1 MTYESF
7 KTLQYNIEDLINNNI
22 SFWSRFESVS
32 YMFHSITCKTNDDL
46 LDITF
51 NDGKIYIRWIY
62 STSIY
67 IFNPKNFVEAINY
80 IIEFIFNRH
89 QENIKYMNVSISKV
103 CNRIDE
109 YIKYKIGVYKMYS
122 RCYMMGASIRVIS
135 EHNNVPDISILYNK
149 SNISVS
155 NYRDGA
161 SWYLL
166 LNEKDTILEI
176 ENYITA
182 TFKYYHIDIEG

>member
-7 KTLQYNIEDLINNNI
+7 KTLQHNIEYLINNNI
-22 SFWSRFESVS
+22 SFWSRFDTVS
-32 YMFHSITCKTNDDL
+32 YMLYSIACKENDDL

-51 NDGKIYIRWIY
+51 NKGKIYIRWIY

-67 IFNPKNFVEAINY
+67 IFKPKNDVEAINY

-103 CNRIDE
+103 CSRINE

-122 RCYMMGASIRVIS
+122 RCYMMGESIRVIS
-135 EHNNVPDISILYNK
+135 EHENVPDISILYNK

>member
-7 KTLQYNIEDLINNNI
+7 KTLQCNIEDLINNNI
-22 SFWSRFESVS
+22 SFWSRFDSVS
-32 YMFHSITCKTNDDL
+32 YMLYSITCKENDDL

-51 NDGKIYIRWIY
+51 NEGKIYIRWIY

-67 IFNPKNFVEAINY
+67 IFKPKNDVEAINY
-80 IIEFIFNRH
+80 IIEFILNRH
-89 QENIKYMNVSISKV
+89 QENIRYMNVSMIRICK
-103 CNRIDE
+103 RIDE
-109 YIKYKIGVYKMYS
+109 YIKYKIGVYKRYS
-122 RCYMMGASIRVIS
+122 RCYVTGTGIRVIS
-135 EHNNVPDISILYNK
+135 KCDKVPEISILHNK
-149 SNISVS
+149 FSISVS
-155 NYRDGA
+155 NYIDGA

>member
-1 MTYESF
+1 
-7 KTLQYNIEDLINNNI
+7 
-22 SFWSRFESVS
+22 
-32 YMFHSITCKTNDDL
+32 
-46 LDITF
+46 
-51 NDGKIYIRWIY
+51 
-62 STSIY
+62 
-67 IFNPKNFVEAINY
+67 
-80 IIEFIFNRH
+80 
-89 QENIKYMNVSISKV
+89 MNVSISKV

-122 RCYMMGASIRVIS
+122 RCYMMGASIMVIS
-135 EHNNVPDISILYNK
+135 EHKNVPDISILYNK

-182 TFKYYHIDIEG
+182 TFKYYHIDI

>member
-1 MTYESF
+1 
-7 KTLQYNIEDLINNNI
+7 
-22 SFWSRFESVS
+22 
-32 YMFHSITCKTNDDL
+32 
-46 LDITF
+46 
-51 NDGKIYIRWIY
+51 
-62 STSIY
+62 
-67 IFNPKNFVEAINY
+67 
-80 IIEFIFNRH
+80 
-89 QENIKYMNVSISKV
+89 MNVSKIRIFKRIS
-103 CNRIDE
+103 E

-122 RCYMMGASIRVIS
+122 RCYTEGATIRVIS
-135 EHNNVPDISILYNK
+135 EHENVPDISILYNK

>member
-7 KTLQYNIEDLINNNI
+7 KTLQNNIEDLINNNI

-32 YMFHSITCKTNDDL
+32 YMLYSITCKENDDL

-51 NDGKIYIRWIY
+51 NEGKIYIRWIY

-67 IFNPKNFVEAINY
+67 IFKPKNGVEAINY
-80 IIEFIFNRH
+80 IIEFIFNIH

-135 EHNNVPDISILYNK
+135 EHKNVPDISILYNK

-155 NYRDGA
+155 NDRDGA